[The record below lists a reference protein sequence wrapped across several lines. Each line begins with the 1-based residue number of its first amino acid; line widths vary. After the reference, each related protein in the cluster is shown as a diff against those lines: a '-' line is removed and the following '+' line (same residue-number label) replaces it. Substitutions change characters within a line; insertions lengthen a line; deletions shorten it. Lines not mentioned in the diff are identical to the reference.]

1 MGELNHLSDFQKILS
16 NYHISDAGKTL
27 LHKVTFV
34 PLVGIASSGRN
45 TIIRELVKTGRYHYI
60 VSDTTRPKRINDG
73 VMEQDGVEYWFRTE
87 DDVLADLQAGKFL
100 EAAIIHNQQVSG
112 ISLRELQRAAEAHQ
126 TATSD
131 MEVQGVDN
139 IMQTGAPIVPIFI
152 LPPSYDEWQR
162 RLTARGHMSEQE
174 LQNRKNSARAELAF
188 ALEHD
193 YYHFVVND
201 DLSKTVYVVDKIA
214 SGHESARHAAEAKQ
228 VAGEILTKL
237 VQ

>member
-1 MGELNHLSDFQKILS
+1 MGELKHLKEFQKILS
-16 NYHISDAGKTL
+16 SYQISDTGKAL
-27 LHKVTFV
+27 LNQVTFV
-34 PLVGIASSGRN
+34 PLVGVASSGRN
-45 TIIRELVKTGRYHYI
+45 TIIRELAKTGRYHYI

-73 VMEQDGVEYWFRTE
+73 VIEQDGVEYWFRAE
-87 DDVLADLQAGKFL
+87 EAVLSDLRAGKYL

-112 ISLRELQRAAEAHQ
+112 ISLRELQRAAEAGQ
-126 TATSD
+126 IATSD

-139 IMQTGAPIVPIFI
+139 IMKTGAPVVPIFI

-162 RLTARGHMSEQE
+162 RLLARGHMSDAE
-174 LQNRKNSARAELAF
+174 LNNRKNSARQELAF

-201 DLSKTVYVVDKIA
+201 DLATSVYVVDKIA

-228 VAGEILTKL
+228 VARDILQHLGK
-237 VQ
+237 